1 MKDKIKL
8 LILAGSG
15 GDGAISGIR
24 KKFIPRGGP
33 DGGDGGHG
41 GSIYIIG
48 DKNTTSLINYNH
60 IKNINANNGYEG
72 SAGNKKG
79 KKGKDKYITVPFGTK
94 ILKKENKEKKLLF
107 EILDNQK
114 KLIAKGGRGGKG
126 NSGKA
131 NSIVQYPLLAEKGE
145 KGEQIE
151 IEMNYLILSDVVIVG
166 RPNSGK
172 STFLSKITNASP
184 KINIYPYTT
193 IGIETGTLET
203 VKRQY
208 KIIEIPGI
216 ENKNNNLGLKY
227 LKHIERAR
235 VIVFLCEG
243 EEDDTIEIIKEKN
256 QNLLKNKSLIILKS
270 HNNIDEKQSQIS
282 VKEILLIKKTI
293 ENALLEDVKLK
304 PENIDA
310 DIIKINP
317 EEIENVIKSKDEF
330 EIIHPQII
338 RIAEKVNLNKWDVM
352 AQFMKVLHQKGIAK
366 TLLMKGVKEG
376 DIVKIGSITL
386 EWN

>member
-15 GDGAISGIR
+15 GDGAISGVR

-48 DKNTTSLINYNH
+48 DRNTTSLINYNH
-60 IKNINANNGYEG
+60 IRNINANNGYEG
-72 SAGNKKG
+72 SSGNKKG
-79 KKGKDKYITVPFGTK
+79 KKGKDKYIAVPFGTK
-94 ILKKENKEKKLLF
+94 ILKKENNEKKLLF

-317 EEIENVIKSKDEF
+317 EEIENVIKSKYGF

>member
-48 DKNTTSLINYNH
+48 DKNTTSLTNYNH
-60 IKNINANNGYEG
+60 IKIINANNGYEG
-72 SAGNKKG
+72 SSGNKKG
-79 KKGKDKYITVPFGTK
+79 KKGKDKYIAVPLGTK
-94 ILKKENKEKKLLF
+94 ILKKENKEKNLLF
-107 EILDNQK
+107 EIFDNQK
-114 KLIAKGGRGGKG
+114 KLIAKGGKGGKG

-145 KGEQIE
+145 KGEQLE
-151 IEMNYLILSDVVIVG
+151 IEMNYLILSDVAIVG

-172 STFLSKITNASP
+172 STFLSKITNARP

-193 IGIETGTLET
+193 IRIETGTLET
-203 VKRQY
+203 VKKEY

-216 ENKNNNLGLKY
+216 ENKKNNLGLKY

-243 EEDDTIEIIKEKN
+243 ENDNTIEIIKEKN
-256 QNLLKNKSLIILKS
+256 QNLLKNKSLIIIKS
-270 HNNIDEKQSQIS
+270 HNNIDEKQTQIS
-282 VKEILLIKKTI
+282 VKEILLIKTTI
-293 ENALLEDVKLK
+293 ENVLLDDIKLK
-304 PENIDA
+304 PKNIDV

-317 EEIENVIKSKDEF
+317 EEKENVIKSKDGF

-376 DIVKIGSITL
+376 DVVKIGSITL

>member
-8 LILAGSG
+8 LILAGS
-15 GDGAISGIR
+15 
-24 KKFIPRGGP
+24 
-33 DGGDGGHG
+33 GGDGGHG

-48 DKNTTSLINYNH
+48 DKNTTSLTNYNH
-60 IKNINANNGYEG
+60 IKIINANNGYEG
-72 SAGNKKG
+72 SSGNKKG
-79 KKGKDKYITVPFGTK
+79 KKGKDKYIAVPLGTK
-94 ILKKENKEKKLLF
+94 ILKKENKENKEKKLLF
-107 EILDNQK
+107 EIFDNQK

-145 KGEQIE
+145 KGEQLE
-151 IEMNYLILSDVVIVG
+151 IEMNYLILSDVAIVG

-172 STFLSKITNASP
+172 STFLSKITNARP

-193 IGIETGTLET
+193 IRIETGTLET
-203 VKRQY
+203 VKKEY

-216 ENKNNNLGLKY
+216 ENKKNNLGLKY

-243 EEDDTIEIIKEKN
+243 ENDNTIEIIKEKN
-256 QNLLKNKSLIILKS
+256 QNLLKNKSLIIIKS
-270 HNNIDEKQSQIS
+270 HNNIDEKQTQIS
-282 VKEILLIKKTI
+282 VKEILLIKTTI
-293 ENALLEDVKLK
+293 ENVLLDDIKLK
-304 PENIDA
+304 PKNIDV

-317 EEIENVIKSKDEF
+317 EEKENVIKSKDGF

-376 DIVKIGSITL
+376 DVVKIGSITL

>member
-15 GDGAISGIR
+15 GDGAISGVR

-48 DKNTTSLINYNH
+48 DRNTTSLINYNH
-60 IKNINANNGYEG
+60 IRNINANNGYEG
-72 SAGNKKG
+72 SSGNKKG
-79 KKGKDKYITVPFGTK
+79 KKGKDKYIAVPFGTK
-94 ILKKENKEKKLLF
+94 ILKKENNEKKLLF

-151 IEMNYLILSDVVIVG
+151 IEMNHLILSDVAIVG

-216 ENKNNNLGLKY
+216 ENKKNNLGLKY

-270 HNNIDEKQSQIS
+270 HNNTDEKQSQIS

-317 EEIENVIKSKDEF
+317 EEIENVIKSEDEF

>member
-1 MKDKIKL
+1 MLSTD

-15 GDGAISGIR
+15 GDGAISGVR

-48 DKNTTSLINYNH
+48 DRNTTSLINYNH
-60 IKNINANNGYEG
+60 IRNINANNGYEG
-72 SAGNKKG
+72 SSGNKKG
-79 KKGKDKYITVPFGTK
+79 KKGKDKYIAVPFGTK
-94 ILKKENKEKKLLF
+94 ILKKENNEKKLLF

-317 EEIENVIKSKDEF
+317 EEIENVIKSEDEF

>member
-1 MKDKIKL
+1 MLNQRSDKLELLRIAEAVATEKSIDKEIIITSMELAIQRAARTRFGSDNDIRAIVDRESGDIGLYKVLKIVQSPENLDTEISLEHAIK
-8 LILAGSG
+8 
-15 GDGAISGIR
+15 
-24 KKFIPRGGP
+24 KE
-33 DGGDGGHG
+33 
-41 GSIYIIG
+41 
-48 DKNTTSLINYNH
+48 N
-60 IKNINANNGYEG
+60 
-72 SAGNKKG
+72 
-79 KKGKDKYITVPFGTK
+79 
-94 ILKKENKEKKLLF
+94 KENKEKKLLF
-107 EILDNQK
+107 EIFDNQK

-145 KGEQIE
+145 KGEQLE
-151 IEMNYLILSDVVIVG
+151 IEMNYLILSDVAIVG

-172 STFLSKITNASP
+172 STFLSKITNARP

-193 IGIETGTLET
+193 TGIETGTFET
-203 VKRQY
+203 VKKQY

-216 ENKNNNLGLKY
+216 ENKKNNLGLKY

-243 EEDDTIEIIKEKN
+243 ENDNTIEIIKEKN
-256 QNLLKNKSLIILKS
+256 QNLLKNKSVIIIKS
-270 HNNIDEKQSQIS
+270 HNNIDEKQTQIS
-282 VKEILLIKKTI
+282 VKEILLIKTTI
-293 ENALLEDVKLK
+293 ENVLLEDIKLK
-304 PENIDA
+304 PKNIDL

-317 EEIENVIKSKDEF
+317 EEKQNVIKSKDGF

-338 RIAEKVNLNKWDVM
+338 RIAEKINLNKWDVM

-366 TLLMKGVKEG
+366 TLLIKGVKEG

>member
-15 GDGAISGIR
+15 GDGAISGVR

-48 DKNTTSLINYNH
+48 DRNTTSLINYNH
-60 IKNINANNGYEG
+60 IRNINANNGYEG
-72 SAGNKKG
+72 SSGNKKG
-79 KKGKDKYITVPFGTK
+79 KKGKDKYIAVPFGTK
-94 ILKKENKEKKLLF
+94 ILKKENNEKKLLF

-151 IEMNYLILSDVVIVG
+151 IEMNHLILSDVAIVG

-317 EEIENVIKSKDEF
+317 EEIENVIKSKDGF

>member
-15 GDGAISGIR
+15 GDGAISGVR

-48 DKNTTSLINYNH
+48 DRNTTSLINYNH
-60 IKNINANNGYEG
+60 IRNINANNGYEG
-72 SAGNKKG
+72 SSGNKKG
-79 KKGKDKYITVPFGTK
+79 KKGKDKYIAVPFGTK
-94 ILKKENKEKKLLF
+94 ILKKENNEKKLLF

-151 IEMNYLILSDVVIVG
+151 IEMNYLILSDVAIVG

-293 ENALLEDVKLK
+293 ESVLLEDLKLK
-304 PENIDA
+304 PENLDA